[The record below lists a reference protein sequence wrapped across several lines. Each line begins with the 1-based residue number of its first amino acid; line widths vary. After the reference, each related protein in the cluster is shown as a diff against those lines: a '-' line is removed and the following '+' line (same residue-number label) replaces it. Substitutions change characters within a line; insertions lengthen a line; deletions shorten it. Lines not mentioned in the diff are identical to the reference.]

1 MAEEGIVRAV
11 ATQLADID
19 ETVVRKVLTAWARV
33 TGGDPVGTVLED
45 PATGSIAVR
54 VSLYGEL
61 LWHITGL
68 DGSTNNDQAPTLPG
82 WTVLKAA
89 S

>member
-1 MAEEGIVRAV
+1 
-11 ATQLADID
+11 
-19 ETVVRKVLTAWARV
+19 
-33 TGGDPVGTVLED
+33 VGTVLED